1 MQESKKSAIL
11 EFFGLILGCIS
22 MSVGINAFLKPH
34 TIAPGGLSG
43 LSVVLNKVTGI
54 PVSVIMLIIGVP
66 LVLLT
71 FKIMGV
77 KNSMKTLFGTLLF
90 SFMVQATDGLSRM
103 NLTHDALLSAIA
115 GAVLMGLALGIMFKF
130 DASTGGTDLIALIL
144 SKKFPNLK
152 PTQFMSCLDSMVVIS
167 AGIVNRSIETA
178 LYSGLALFIIIKTAD
193 IVMEGFESSKAFFI
207 ISEKEEEL
215 KSAITSELN
224 RGLTIINARGGYT
237 NQNKDL
243 FLVVLNNKRQESS
256 LKKLVKRIDPKA
268 FLIVTDVHEVLGNG
282 FKEIE

>member
-178 LYSGLALFIIIKTAD
+178 LYSGLALFIIVKTAD
-193 IVMEGFESSKAFFI
+193 IVMEGFESSKAFLI

-243 FLVVLNNKRQESS
+243 FLVVLNNKRQENG

>member
-54 PVSVIMLIIGVP
+54 PVSVVMLIIGVP

-90 SFMVQATDGLSRM
+90 SFMVQATDSLSHM

-115 GAVLMGLALGIMFKF
+115 GAVLIGLALGIMFKV

-178 LYSGLALFIIIKTAD
+178 LYSGLALFIIVKTAD

>member
-178 LYSGLALFIIIKTAD
+178 LYSGLSLFIIVKIAD
-193 IVMEGFESSKAFFI
+193 IVMEGFESSKAFLI

-215 KSAITSELN
+215 RSAITSELD

>member
-77 KNSMKTLFGTLLF
+77 KNSIKLF
-90 SFMVQATDGLSRM
+90 SVLYCSHLWYR
-103 NLTHDALLSAIA
+103 LL
-115 GAVLMGLALGIMFKF
+115 M
-130 DASTGGTDLIALIL
+130 D
-144 SKKFPNLK
+144 
-152 PTQFMSCLDSMVVIS
+152 
-167 AGIVNRSIETA
+167 
-178 LYSGLALFIIIKTAD
+178 Y
-193 IVMEGFESSKAFFI
+193 
-207 ISEKEEEL
+207 
-215 KSAITSELN
+215 
-224 RGLTIINARGGYT
+224 
-237 NQNKDL
+237 
-243 FLVVLNNKRQESS
+243 LV
-256 LKKLVKRIDPKA
+256 
-268 FLIVTDVHEVLGNG
+268 
-282 FKEIE
+282 

>member
-22 MSVGINAFLKPH
+22 MSVGINAFFKPH

-178 LYSGLALFIIIKTAD
+178 LYSGLALFIIVKIAD

-215 KSAITSELN
+215 RSAITSELD

-243 FLVVLNNKRQESS
+243 FLVVLNNKRQENG

>member
-178 LYSGLALFIIIKTAD
+178 LYSGLALFIIVKTAD

>member
-22 MSVGINAFLKPH
+22 MSVGINAFFKPH

>member
-71 FKIMGV
+71 FKI
-77 KNSMKTLFGTLLF
+77 
-90 SFMVQATDGLSRM
+90 
-103 NLTHDALLSAIA
+103 DALLSAIA
-115 GAVLMGLALGIMFKF
+115 GAVLIGLALGIMFKV

-152 PTQFMSCLDSMVVIS
+152 PTQFMSCLDGMVVIS

-178 LYSGLALFIIIKTAD
+178 LYSGLALFIIVKIAD

-215 KSAITSELN
+215 RSAITSELD

-243 FLVVLNNKRQESS
+243 FLVVLNNKRQENG